1 MRETV
6 IMLLDQPLVLML
18 ILALGAA
25 IGIGVERFVEG
36 QKLAVRKAFWRGRKS
51 SSGPRSVPAIAKPGQ
66 KPLDAADQ
74 LRSVMNADFASRPL
88 LNRSE
93 QRVFA
98 HLELQVAEVAADWKV
113 MCQVSLGEILAS
125 KSKEAFL
132 AVNSKRVD
140 FLIVDGQSHP
150 LMAIEFQGSGHYQA
164 SAAARDAVKREAL
177 RRAGIGFAEISS
189 GDKPSEL
196 RAVISKLAAWQAV
209 PTKAG

>member
-1 MRETV
+1 MRDAV
-6 IMLLDQPLVLML
+6 IMLLDQPLVLL
-18 ILALGAA
+18 LVLAVGAA

-36 QKLAVRKAFWRGRKS
+36 QERAVRKAFWRGRKS
-51 SSGPRSVPAIAKPGQ
+51 SSGPRGVPAIEKHGQ

-140 FLIVDGQSHP
+140 FLIVDGQSRP
-150 LMAIEFQGSGHYQA
+150 LLAIEYQGSGHYQA

-177 RRAGIGFAEISS
+177 RRAGIGFAEIAS

-196 RAVISKLAAWQAV
+196 RAVVAKLAAEQAAS
-209 PTKAG
+209 TRAG